1 MGLLLPDSVVR
12 EVRGERTAE
21 IEIGERDAVCAEYT
35 RELKKI
41 DSYLELIFFPQRA
54 PAQPGL
60 FPGAYHVVRWNP
72 TAAPTVEALVD
83 RFGGPLAL
91 GSWVYDK
98 VRASDLW
105 NAEVVKDRERFEKRA
120 LAARDAA
127 KARERED
134 HMAELTDRANAAW
147 RTQVSL
153 SDQPWSQN
161 SAGARGRKA

>member
-1 MGLLLPDSVVR
+1 MGLLLPDHVVR
-12 EVRGERTAE
+12 DVRGERAAQ
-21 IEIGERDAVCAEYT
+21 IEMGERNAACAEYT
-35 RELKKI
+35 RELKRI
-41 DSYLELIFFPQRA
+41 DSYLEMVFFPERA
-54 PAQPGL
+54 PAQPGMV
-60 FPGAYHVVRWNP
+60 PGAYHVVRWNP

-83 RFGGPLAL
+83 HFGGPLAL

-127 KARERED
+127 KAREQED
-134 HMAELTDRANAAW
+134 HMTELRERADAAW

-153 SDQPWSQN
+153 TDAPWSQN
-161 SAGARGRKA
+161 AAGRRGRS